1 MRAFTIAVVPTLLL
15 ACVMALTGCGSAPKT
30 TQGQYCYTDQVIVKD
45 GKGSV
50 ASQTVLECTDRP
62 SRQAEIMRAGIDKN
76 CEEFWYPEYR
86 WGKPVQVRG
95 VRCEK
100 LNGRWEIVNING
112 NTR

>member
-1 MRAFTIAVVPTLLL
+1 MIKLLIVVSAVTL
-15 ACVMALTGCGSAPKT
+15 AGCSAAPKT
-30 TQGQYCYTDQVIVKD
+30 AQGQYCYTDQVIVKN
-45 GKGSV
+45 GSTGV

-62 SRQAEIMRAGIDKN
+62 SRQAEIQRAGIDKN

-100 LNGRWEIVNING
+100 LNGRWEIVNIDG
-112 NTR
+112 NIR